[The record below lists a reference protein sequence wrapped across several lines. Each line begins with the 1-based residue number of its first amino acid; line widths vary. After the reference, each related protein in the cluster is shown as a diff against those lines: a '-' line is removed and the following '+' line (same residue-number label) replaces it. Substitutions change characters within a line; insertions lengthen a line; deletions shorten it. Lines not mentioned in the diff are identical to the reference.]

1 MTSAINGNVEDIKI
15 AYTYVDALNII
26 SATISTTEKSLDC
39 IFDHR
44 WLIAQI
50 DDTKLLNS
58 IIKLRLKG
66 IASRF
71 ITRITKD
78 NMSYCKKIMKYS
90 ELKHAEKVSG
100 YLGIS
105 DSNIFFNYLLPEK
118 LKENSGKNIKDNSQS
133 EIHLINIDNQYF
145 IQGQQYLFE
154 NLWKHSTL
162 AREKITEIERKVV
175 ENIISNKTSED
186 KEEIIQ
192 TLYKIIESAID
203 QILIL
208 FPNTSSFWNLYNEG
222 IMSTIKKAINRDVTV
237 KILIHVNDNDE
248 INKETIR
255 QKLKYEKKEIEIN
268 TNFFSKQLLQEYA
281 LFVADEAMS
290 ATIET
295 KFSEKE
301 KMASPSLKTIRS
313 ATFSKNVSHISS
325 LVSMFDILWI
335 QSDYEKQNKLKQTYF
350 HMFKGFR
357 LKNETYERKW
367 TFEQQQEDNKKN
379 IT

>member
-1 MTSAINGNVEDIKI
+1 
-15 AYTYVDALNII
+15 
-26 SATISTTEKSLDC
+26 
-39 IFDHR
+39 
-44 WLIAQI
+44 
-50 DDTKLLNS
+50 
-58 IIKLRLKG
+58 
-66 IASRF
+66 
-71 ITRITKD
+71 
-78 NMSYCKKIMKYS
+78 MKYS

-105 DSNIFFNYLLPEK
+105 DNNIFFNYLLPEK
-118 LKENSGKNIKDNSQS
+118 LKENSGKNMISNSQN

-295 KFSEKE
+295 KFSEEE
-301 KMASPSLKTIRS
+301 KVASPSLKTIRS

-367 TFEQQQEDNKKN
+367 TFEQQQEDNKKS

>member
-1 MTSAINGNVEDIKI
+1 
-15 AYTYVDALNII
+15 
-26 SATISTTEKSLDC
+26 
-39 IFDHR
+39 
-44 WLIAQI
+44 
-50 DDTKLLNS
+50 
-58 IIKLRLKG
+58 
-66 IASRF
+66 
-71 ITRITKD
+71 
-78 NMSYCKKIMKYS
+78 
-90 ELKHAEKVSG
+90 
-100 YLGIS
+100 
-105 DSNIFFNYLLPEK
+105 
-118 LKENSGKNIKDNSQS
+118 
-133 EIHLINIDNQYF
+133 
-145 IQGQQYLFE
+145 
-154 NLWKHSTL
+154 
-162 AREKITEIERKVV
+162 
-175 ENIISNKTSED
+175 
-186 KEEIIQ
+186 
-192 TLYKIIESAID
+192 
-203 QILIL
+203 
-208 FPNTSSFWNLYNEG
+208 
-222 IMSTIKKAINRDVTV
+222 MSTIKKAINRDVTV

-295 KFSEKE
+295 KFSEEE
-301 KMASPSLKTIRS
+301 KVASPSLKTIRS

-367 TFEQQQEDNKKN
+367 TFEQQQEDNKKS

>member
-1 MTSAINGNVEDIKI
+1 LTSAINGNVENIKI

-26 SATISTTEKSLDC
+26 SSTISTTEKSLDC

-50 DDTKLLNS
+50 DETKLLNS

-100 YLGIS
+100 FLGIS

-118 LKENSGKNIKDNSQS
+118 LKENSRKNIKANSQS
-133 EIHLINIDNQYF
+133 EIHLINLDIQYF
-145 IQGQQYLFE
+145 IQGQQYLIE

-186 KEEIIQ
+186 KEEIIK
-192 TLYKIIESAID
+192 TLYKIID
-203 QILIL
+203 L
-208 FPNTSSFWNLYNEG
+208 P
-222 IMSTIKKAINRDVTV
+222 
-237 KILIHVNDNDE
+237 
-248 INKETIR
+248 
-255 QKLKYEKKEIEIN
+255 
-268 TNFFSKQLLQEYA
+268 
-281 LFVADEAMS
+281 
-290 ATIET
+290 
-295 KFSEKE
+295 
-301 KMASPSLKTIRS
+301 
-313 ATFSKNVSHISS
+313 
-325 LVSMFDILWI
+325 
-335 QSDYEKQNKLKQTYF
+335 
-350 HMFKGFR
+350 
-357 LKNETYERKW
+357 
-367 TFEQQQEDNKKN
+367 
-379 IT
+379 

>member
-1 MTSAINGNVEDIKI
+1 LTSSINGNVEDIKI

-26 SATISTTEKSLDC
+26 SATISNTEKSLDC

-44 WLIAQI
+44 WLITQI

-71 ITRITKD
+71 ITKITKD

-105 DSNIFFNYLLPEK
+105 DSHIFFNYLLPEK

-133 EIHLINIDNQYF
+133 EMHLINIDNQYF

-192 TLYKIIESAID
+192 TLYKIIEFAID

-222 IMSTIKKAINRDVTV
+222 IMSTIKNAINRDVTV

-268 TNFFSKQLLQEYA
+268 TNFFSKQLLQQYA

-295 KFSEKE
+295 KFSDDEKV
-301 KMASPSLKTIRS
+301 AAPSLKTIRS
-313 ATFSKNVSHISS
+313 ATFSKNVSQISS

-367 TFEQQQEDNKKN
+367 TFEHEHGDNKKN
-379 IT
+379 

>member
-1 MTSAINGNVEDIKI
+1 MTSTINGNIENIKI
-15 AYTYVDALNII
+15 AYTYVEALNII
-26 SATISTTEKSLDC
+26 SATISNTEKSLDC

-44 WLIAQI
+44 WLITQI

-66 IASRF
+66 IVSRF
-71 ITRITKD
+71 ITKITKD

-100 YLGIS
+100 YLSIS
-105 DSNIFFNYLLPEK
+105 DSHIFFNYVLPEN
-118 LKENSGKNIKDNSQS
+118 LKENSVENIKDNSLN
-133 EIHLINIDNQYF
+133 EIHLIKIDNQSF
-145 IQGQQYLFE
+145 IQGQQNLFE
-154 NLWKHSTL
+154 NLWNHSTL

-192 TLYKIIESAID
+192 TLCKIIESAID
-203 QILIL
+203 QIMVL
-208 FPNTSSFWNLYNEG
+208 FPNTSSFWDIYNEG
-222 IMSTIKKAINRDVTV
+222 IISTIKDAINRDVTV
-237 KILIHVNDNDE
+237 KILIHIKDNDE
-248 INKETIR
+248 INKEAIR

-268 TNFFSKQLLQEYA
+268 TNFFSKQLQQHYVLV
-281 LFVADEAMS
+281 VADEAMS
-290 ATIET
+290 AMIET
-295 KFSEKE
+295 KFSKDNDD
-301 KMASPSLKTIRS
+301 KDTSLRIIRS
-313 ATFSKNVSHISS
+313 ATFSKNVSQISS

-367 TFEQQQEDNKKN
+367 TFDQHEHGDNKKN
-379 IT
+379 